1 MVAAVDR
8 VLLSFS
14 FLPTGLAGSSHVS
27 SLGSSRHTDVW
38 APATRR
44 YGPRATPTTRSR
56 RRALLSAARTPERV
70 QSSTSCAHKLSP
82 RVRSPEFEHGT
93 PRLSLDAT
101 WRPRR
106 CSTSPTSSSLPA
118 AAAAATGPSSA
129 CSRHARP
136 SCTGAAGG
144 RWP

>member
-56 RRALLSAARTPERV
+56 RRALLSAARTPELNQLRAHTL
-70 QSSTSCAHKLSP
+70 SSCPLAGIRTRDTTPVA
-82 RVRSPEFEHGT
+82 RS
-93 PRLSLDAT
+93 SLDAT

-106 CSTSPTSSSLPA
+106 CSTSATSSSLPA

-136 SCTGAAGG
+136 SRTGAAGG